1 VIVGG
6 CGSGTGDT
14 VRSICCDA
22 NDSGT
27 KLDAATSKCI
37 AGEFFF
43 TISDFIV
50 FRFVLSVSL
59 TLLKSPTMV
68 RLTLDVDVVP

>member
-6 CGSGTGDT
+6 CGSGTGNT

-22 NDSGT
+22 NDSGS
-27 KLDAATSKCI
+27 KLDATTSKWI
-37 AGEFFF
+37 TGEIFF
-43 TISDFIV
+43 TISDFIL

-59 TLLKSPTMV
+59 TVLKSPTMV
-68 RLTLDVDVVP
+68 RLTVGVYVVP